1 MTTSQIKN
9 CLSEIG
15 GYSTDIIIP
24 LKEVASIN
32 TSLDQVLYP
41 GSSTRFKFNTSSGK
55 EILEVYDGHEDKDGN
70 FVFDN
75 PNIPNYF
82 ISFSVIVG
90 FNMKSPI
97 RPTEAYKLGMA
108 V

>member
-41 GSSTRFKFNTSSGK
+41 GSSCRFKFNTSSGK
-55 EILEVYDGHEDKDGN
+55 ELLEVYEGHEDKDGN
-70 FVFDN
+70 FIFDN
-75 PNIPNYF
+75 EKIPNYI
-82 ISFSVIVG
+82 ISFAVIVG
-90 FNMKSPI
+90 FNMI
-97 RPTEAYKLGMA
+97 TNVRPSEAYKIGMA

>member
-1 MTTSQIKN
+1 MTTVQIRN
-9 CLSEIG
+9 CLEEIG

-41 GSSTRFKFNTSSGK
+41 GPSCRFKFNTSNGK

-70 FVFDN
+70 FVFN
-75 PNIPNYF
+75 NANIPNYF
-82 ISFSVIVG
+82 LSFSVIAG
-90 FNMKSPI
+90 FNMVTHV
-97 RPTEAYKLGMA
+97 RPSEAYKLGMA

>member
-1 MTTSQIKN
+1 MTTAQIKN

-15 GYSTDIIIP
+15 GYSTDMIIP

-32 TSLDQVLYP
+32 TSLDQLLYP
-41 GSSTRFKFNTSSGK
+41 GSSCRFKFNTASGK
-55 EILEVYDGHEDKDGN
+55 ALLEVYDGHEDTDGN
-70 FVFDN
+70 FIFDN
-75 PNIPNYF
+75 ENIPNYI

-90 FNMKSPI
+90 FNMVTHI
-97 RPTEAYKLGMA
+97 RPSEAYKLGMA